1 MAGGAGMS
9 ATLVSADG
17 TWSGAAGKADGVRD
31 VTVDDQFAIAS
42 PTKALVAAQVMQMV
56 EAGELRLDDLAA
68 DLDRAGAA
76 RRCADDCNAARVQA
90 SSS

>member
-42 PTKALVAAQVMQMV
+42 TTKRWSLP
-56 EAGELRLDDLAA
+56 RDA
-68 DLDRAGAA
+68 DGRG
-76 RRCADDCNAARVQA
+76 R
-90 SSS
+90 